1 MNRLTLRDRVTLAS
15 ALALA
20 LGLAALTLGVFLLVS
35 HRLDA
40 DESSVLSERID
51 AQRATLAFGPGGAI
65 MVRDTVDDEAL
76 DRQIWVYDADGRVVQ
91 RAAAPADVQRA
102 VNVLRRSSAPRERD
116 LDERVRLRTEPIVD
130 AGGRR
135 RGTVVA
141 GLSVSPYEGTER
153 VVVLATLVIDL
164 FVLLAG
170 TLLVRA
176 AVTRALRPVAEMTGR
191 AADWS
196 EHDLDR
202 RFDLGPPRDELT
214 ALSAT
219 LDGLLARIASSMRHE
234 QRFSAEI
241 AHELRTPLAGVR
253 GEAELALR
261 DPALAPE
268 ARDALAAILRGT
280 ERMEAVIATLLAAAR
295 NEASD
300 GSDSSDARAAADAAA
315 EAVRP
320 TAERSGVTLDLRSDA
335 QRLRVGAERDL
346 VAQALKP
353 LLDNAIRHARAHVMV
368 TVARSNGNVVFSVAD
383 DGAGIDSGVT
393 DPFEP
398 GASSA
403 GSAGLGLPLA
413 RRLARSCGGDVDAV
427 TDAAGGHFE
436 LRLPAV
442 V

>member
-1 MNRLTLRDRVTLAS
+1 MRRLTLRDRVTLAS

-20 LGLAALTLGVFLLVS
+20 LGLAALTYGVFALVS

-40 DESSVLSERID
+40 DESAVVGERID
-51 AQRATLAFGPGGAI
+51 AQLATLAFRRDGTIA
-65 MVRDTVDDEAL
+65 VRDSANDEAL
-76 DRQIWVYDADGRVVQ
+76 DRQIWIYDASGRAVQ
-91 RAAAPADVQRA
+91 RAAASPGVQR
-102 VNVLRRSSAPRERD
+102 VVDSLRRTPGKKEID
-116 LDERVRLRTEPIVD
+116 LDERVRLRAEPIRD
-130 AGGRR
+130 PSGRR

-141 GLSVSPYEGTER
+141 GLSLGPYEDTEK
-153 VVVLATLVIDL
+153 VVVLSTLVIDL

-176 AVTRALRPVAEMTGR
+176 AVTRALRPVAEMTER

-241 AHELRTPLAGVR
+241 AHELRTPLTGVR

-261 DPALAPE
+261 KPGLDPQT
-268 ARDALAAILRGT
+268 RAAMEGILRGT
-280 ERMEAVIATLLAAAR
+280 ERMETVIDTLLAAAR
-295 NEASD
+295 SEA
-300 GSDSSDARAAADAAA
+300 GGGADSCDARAAADDAADALRPSA
-315 EAVRP
+315 EQSGVSLSLHD
-320 TAERSGVTLDLRSDA
+320 ERSH
-335 QRLRVGAERDL
+335 LRVGADRDL
-346 VAQALKP
+346 VAQALRP
-353 LLDNAIRHARAHVMV
+353 LLDNGIRHARASV
-368 TVARSNGNVVFSVAD
+368 TVTLSRSDGEVVFAVEDDGPGLDVGVAD
-383 DGAGIDSGVT
+383 
-393 DPFEP
+393 PFAP
-398 GASSA
+398 GASTA
-403 GSAGLGLPLA
+403 GGAGLGLPLA

-427 TDAAGGHFE
+427 NGHFE

>member
-1 MNRLTLRDRVTLAS
+1 MRRLSLRDRVTLAS
-15 ALALA
+15 ALALL
-20 LGLAALTLGVFLLVS
+20 LGLAALTIGVFVLIS

-40 DESSVLSERID
+40 DESAALVERID
-51 AQRATLAFGPGGAI
+51 AQLATLEFGRDGSI
-65 MVRDTVDDEAL
+65 TVRDTANDEAL
-76 DRQIWVYDADGRVVQ
+76 DRRVWIFDAAGRPIQ
-91 RAAAPADVQRA
+91 RAAAPASVQRA
-102 VNVLRRSSAPRERD
+102 VAGLSRSATPRERD
-116 LDERVRLRTEPIVD
+116 LHERVRLRAEPVLD
-130 AGGRR
+130 PGGRR

-141 GLSVSPYEGTER
+141 GLSLGPYEDTEQ
-153 VVVLATLVIDL
+153 VLVLAMLVIDL

-176 AVTRALRPVAEMTGR
+176 AVIRALRPVAEMTQR

-234 QRFSAEI
+234 QRFSAEV

-261 DPALAPE
+261 NHNL
-268 ARDALAAILRGT
+268 DAETQAAMEGILRGT
-280 ERMEAVIATLLAAAR
+280 KRMETVIDTLLAAAR
-295 NEASD
+295 SEAAG
-300 GSDSSDARAAADAAA
+300 GSDSCDAHEAADAAA
-315 EAVRP
+315 EAIRP
-320 TAERSGVTLDLRSDA
+320 TAEQSGVSVALHDDRPH
-335 QRLRVGAERDL
+335 LRVGADRDL
-346 VAQALKP
+346 VAQALQP
-353 LLDNAIRHARAHVMV
+353 LLDNGIRHARASV
-368 TVARSNGNVVFSVAD
+368 TVTLTRSDGDVLFIVAD
-383 DGAGIDSGVT
+383 DGPGLDASVP

-398 GASSA
+398 GTSTA
-403 GSAGLGLPLA
+403 GGAGLGLPLA
-413 RRLARSCGGDVDAV
+413 RRLARSCGGDVDTV
-427 TDAAGGHFE
+427 NGHFE